1 MSHLLHHA
9 KSHVR
14 PSISHVRN
22 YRTMKALKTMGCSD
36 AGLDPVDATH
46 IHMWFLE
53 STCHHRRAENHRR
66 LYGKRCT
73 VRCSRRRYSPHH
85 HHHHTTTHKAG
96 ARSIIS
102 RQVSALPIDL
112 LLLLQVTAHQTA
124 HHARRSTASLHHPPP
139 QIAVTQTLSPAETI
153 ARMSHPASCV
163 RYT

>member
-22 YRTMKALKTMGCSD
+22 YRTMKAIKTMGCSD

-53 STCHHRRAENHRR
+53 STCHHHRRAENHRR
-66 LYGKRCT
+66 LYGKRC
-73 VRCSRRRYSPHH
+73 
-85 HHHHTTTHKAG
+85 TTHKAG

-112 LLLLQVTAHQTA
+112 PLLLQVTAHQTA

-139 QIAVTQTLSPAETI
+139 QTAVTQTLSPAETI
-153 ARMSHPASCV
+153 ARMSHPALCV